1 MWTDADGSTRDVTA
15 RRSALKVRSSSV
27 IYLIFLETPAD
38 DIGLPNRNLPTLFL
52 TESITRFCFNIEETG

>member
-1 MWTDADGSTRDVTA
+1 M
-15 RRSALKVRSSSV
+15 

-52 TESITRFCFNIEETG
+52 TESITRFRFNIEETGGEENKLAAPLNVEIEKPPHM